1 MSRISAAFACARAEN
16 RAALVIYLTAG
27 DPDLATTA
35 RLIVAAA
42 EAGADVIEVGV
53 PFSDPSADGIA
64 IQRAS
69 ERSLKRGTSLRGVLG
84 AVREA
89 RAHTECAVL
98 LFGYY
103 NPILAYGESRLVDDA
118 KAAGV
123 DGFLVVDLPPE
134 ACAPLRDPAR
144 AAGLD
149 FVPLVAPTST
159 DARIDAAAAVASG
172 FVYYVSLTGVTGAA
186 APDFAAASTRALQV
200 RQRSGLPVAVGFGVK
215 TPDDVRQIAA
225 HADGVVVGSAVVQ
238 QVESALS
245 ADDAVV
251 RVRALVAA
259 LAAATHRAA

>member
-1 MSRISAAFACARAEN
+1 MSRIARAFERAARER
-16 RAALVIYLTAG
+16 RAALIVYLTAG
-27 DPDLATTA
+27 DPDLATTT

-42 EAGADVIEVGV
+42 EAGADLIEVGV
-53 PFSDPSADGIA
+53 PFSDPTADGAA

-69 ERSLKRGTSLRGVLG
+69 ERALRRGASLRGVLT
-84 AVREA
+84 AIRAA
-89 RAHTECAVL
+89 RARTDCAVL

-103 NPILAYGESRLVDDA
+103 NPILAYGEAALVDDA

-159 DARIDAAAAVASG
+159 DARIDAAAAVARG
-172 FVYYVSLTGVTGAA
+172 FIYYVSLTGVTGAA
-186 APDFAAASTRALQV
+186 APDFSAAASRAEYV

-215 TPDDVRQIAA
+215 TAADVRALAA
-225 HADGVVVGSAVVQ
+225 RADGVVVGSAIVQ
-238 QVESALS
+238 LVEGASS
-245 ADDAVV
+245 SDDAVTQ
-251 RVRALVAA
+251 VRALVAA
-259 LAAATHRAA
+259 LARAATRS

>member
-1 MSRISAAFACARAEN
+1 MPRITAAFARARAEN
-16 RAALVIYLTAG
+16 RAALVVYLTAG
-27 DPDLATTA
+27 DPDLPATA

-42 EAGADVIEVGV
+42 EAGADIVEVGV
-53 PFSDPSADGIA
+53 PFSDPTADGVA

-69 ERSLKRGTSLRGVLG
+69 ERALKRGTSMRGVLD

-89 RAHTECAVL
+89 RTRTECAVL

-103 NPILAYGESRLVDDA
+103 NPILAYGEARLVDDA

-134 ACAPLRDPAR
+134 VCAPLRDPAR

-172 FVYYVSLTGVTGAA
+172 FVYYVSLNGVTGAA
-186 APDFAAASTRALQV
+186 APDFAAASARALQV
-200 RQRSGLPVAVGFGVK
+200 RERSGLPVAVGFGVK

-238 QVESALS
+238 QIEGAAS
-245 ADDAVV
+245 ADGAVA
-251 RVRALVAA
+251 RVSALVAA
-259 LAAATHRAA
+259 LAAATRRAA